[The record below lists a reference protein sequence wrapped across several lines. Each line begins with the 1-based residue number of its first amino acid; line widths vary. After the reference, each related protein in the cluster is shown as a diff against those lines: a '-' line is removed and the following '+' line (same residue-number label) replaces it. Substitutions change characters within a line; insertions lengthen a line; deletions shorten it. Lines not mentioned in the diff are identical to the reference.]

1 MIIPVAVFCLA
12 VMAGY
17 TYMLQEFD
25 GLHAWLSVATTA
37 ILALAATVSAAG
49 APIGV
54 TLLIVTAAPAVSVV
68 GFEAAG
74 RKHQQQSL
82 ANLARTAPVDH

>member
-1 MIIPVAVFCLA
+1 VIIPVAVFCLA

-49 APIGV
+49 VPIGV
-54 TLLIVTAAPAVSVV
+54 CRPPRNSPLV
-68 GFEAAG
+68 GGFRHVIPHLERRFA
-74 RKHQQQSL
+74 
-82 ANLARTAPVDH
+82 T